1 MIYASQF
8 QGYFLQPSSYI
19 LLCCSSLQSKY
30 IVYVSINLC
39 TFRKDPKGQQCVFI
53 LCMRNNMTTHC
64 VLPTTTMRTAGS
76 TGMLKAQIYG
86 CILHATHSNSLTHTH
101 TDVHSRKQR
110 RSDWRGAAE
119 KNAAITQKVVCKISE
134 RSREQKPQL
143 PCCCCCGCCPY
154 SWLYCF
160 SQLWASCG
168 PSQGAGG
175 SQFKR
180 RMSLQWF
187 AELLRR
193 KVCYDFY

>member
-39 TFRKDPKGQQCVFI
+39 TFRKDAKGQQCVFI

-64 VLPTTTMRTAGS
+64 ALRVLSMPRTTTMRTAES

-86 CILHATHSNSLTHTH
+86 CILHATHLNSHTHRQTHTRVNREDPIEEELQKKCSYN
-101 TDVHSRKQR
+101 TKSGVQNLRAQSRTKAT
-110 RSDWRGAAE
+110 AAW
-119 KNAAITQKVVCKISE
+119 Q
-134 RSREQKPQL
+134 PDY
-143 PCCCCCGCCPY
+143 CCCCCGCCPY

-160 SQLWASCG
+160 SQL
-168 PSQGAGG
+168 
-175 SQFKR
+175 
-180 RMSLQWF
+180 
-187 AELLRR
+187 
-193 KVCYDFY
+193 

>member
-1 MIYASQF
+1 MCF
-8 QGYFLQPSSYI
+8 H
-19 LLCCSSLQSKY
+19 
-30 IVYVSINLC
+30 
-39 TFRKDPKGQQCVFI
+39 T
-53 LCMRNNMTTHC
+53 
-64 VLPTTTMRTAGS
+64 
-76 TGMLKAQIYG
+76 
-86 CILHATHSNSLTHTH
+86 LHAEQHDDALRPANNNNANSWKHWHAESADLWLHIARHPLKLTHTH
-101 TDVHSRKQR
+101 IDAHSRKQR

-119 KNAAITQKVVCKISE
+119 KNAAITQKVVGKISE

-193 KVCYDFY
+193 KVCYAFY